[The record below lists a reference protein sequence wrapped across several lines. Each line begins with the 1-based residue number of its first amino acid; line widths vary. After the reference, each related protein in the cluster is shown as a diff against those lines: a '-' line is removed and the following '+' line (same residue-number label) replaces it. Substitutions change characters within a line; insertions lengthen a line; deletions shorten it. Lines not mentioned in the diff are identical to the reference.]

1 MKAREN
7 RIGNSKEA
15 LSFKGNSFLLGGHAL
30 KKTAFS
36 LKSLKLTIYLNKKKS
51 KFSIQFSISH

>member
-15 LSFKGNSFLLGGHAL
+15 LSFKGNSFLLRGHEF

-36 LKSLKLTIYLNKKKS
+36 LKSLTEINYLFKQK
-51 KFSIQFSISH
+51 